1 VLLFVLYPLVGGSM
15 VGDWILD
22 IFFLSVLLAG
32 AYAASGNRRTFL
44 IAFAS
49 ALVAVLSTLA
59 LYVHRTPAL
68 EFLSLASFAFFF
80 VVIIL
85 DILAFILRSERV
97 TADII
102 FASVSAYLLIGFLWS
117 FFYIL
122 VEYLNPG
129 SFSIPAFDALEG
141 ASSPRYRYDHLS
153 YFSFVTLTSLGYG
166 DITPLGHGTRSL
178 AVLEAVTGQMYV
190 AVLIARLVALHI
202 VHAGKGEKTD

>member
-1 VLLFVLYPLVGGSM
+1 VGESV

-22 IFFLSVLLAG
+22 AFFLSVLLAG
-32 AYAASGNRRTFL
+32 AYAASGNRRTF
-44 IAFAS
+44 IIVFVS

-68 EFLSLASFAFFF
+68 EVLSLVSFAFFF

-117 FFYIL
+117 FFYVIL
-122 VEYLNPG
+122 EYLSPG
-129 SFSIPAFDALEG
+129 SFSIPAFDAPQGEI
-141 ASSPRYRYDHLS
+141 ATRDRYDHLS
-153 YFSFVTLTSLGYG
+153 YFSFVTITTLGYG
-166 DITPLGHGTRSL
+166 DIAPRGTGARSL
-178 AVLEAVTGQMYV
+178 AMLEAVTGQMYI

-202 VHAGKGEKTD
+202 VHAGQREKTD